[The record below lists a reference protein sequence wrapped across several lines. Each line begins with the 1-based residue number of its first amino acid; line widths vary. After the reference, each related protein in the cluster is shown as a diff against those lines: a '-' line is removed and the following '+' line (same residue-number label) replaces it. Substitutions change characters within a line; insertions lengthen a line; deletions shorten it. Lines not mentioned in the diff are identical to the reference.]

1 MQPEPVPTTPHDA
14 AVIEAH
20 SRRLFVIQA
29 LLWAS
34 AGVSATLASIVVLR
48 ATGQTWLVGLPAA
61 LSQLTGAAVALPA
74 GRLMDRHGRR
84 PGIILA
90 LACGAA
96 GFALAGL
103 AAWLGDVAS
112 FLVGMALVGAG
123 SGMGQLVRAAAS
135 DMYAAADRARGVGRV
150 VAGGAAGAVVG
161 PLLVPA
167 LTPLAAGGDAPALI
181 LPWFG
186 AALLQLVGIGL
197 ALALRPDPKDI
208 ARTIEAQRGRGR
220 LGDPPGAGPI
230 EAHQGDGDRR
240 PSHRPGAAAAPI
252 RPRPIRELYRL
263 APARAATLTHACAQ
277 TVMSMVMAAGPAVM
291 SLHGYGL
298 PVISV
303 IMTAHFLGMFALAT
317 TIGRWCDR
325 AGRRRVLLGAGLVSA
340 ASGLVFPL
348 TLASR
353 LVAGTAFAAVGLGW
367 SLAFVAATAVLA
379 DITTPDER
387 SALLGAND
395 LLTRV
400 GAVVGSLVSGTVVL
414 GGPAVAGLIVLVLA
428 LVPLPWVLRLREPVP
443 GTFAP
448 PVPAAGAPVAGRSQG

>member
-1 MQPEPVPTTPHDA
+1 MQPDPVLTMSHDA
-14 AVIEAH
+14 GVIRAH

-34 AGVSATLASIVVLR
+34 TGVSATLAGIVVLR

-84 PGIILA
+84 PGIALA

-103 AAWLGDVAS
+103 AAWVGDIAS

-123 SGMGQLVRAAAS
+123 NGMGQLIRSAAS
-135 DMYAAADRARGVGRV
+135 DMYTAAERARGVGRV
-150 VAGGAAGAVVG
+150 VAGGAVGAVVG

-167 LTPLAAGGDAPALI
+167 VTPLAAGGDALGLI

-186 AALLQLVGIGL
+186 AALLQLVGMGL
-197 ALALRPDPKDI
+197 ALALRPDPRDI
-208 ARTIEAQRGRGR
+208 ARAIEARRGGVRP
-220 LGDPPGAGPI
+220 GDPPG
-230 EAHQGDGDRR
+230 
-240 PSHRPGAAAAPI
+240 AAPI
-252 RPRPIRELYRL
+252 RPRPIGQLYRL
-263 APARAATLTHACAQ
+263 APARAATLSHTCAQ
-277 TVMSMVMAAGPAVM
+277 TVMAMVMAAGPAVM
-291 SLHGYGL
+291 SLHGHGL
-298 PVISV
+298 PEISV
-303 IMTAHFLGMFALAT
+303 IMTAHFLGMFALST
-317 TIGRWCDR
+317 PIGRWCDR
-325 AGRRRVLLGAGLVSA
+325 AGRRRVLMAAGLICA

-348 TLASR
+348 TLANR

-379 DITTPDER
+379 DVTTPDER
-387 SALLGAND
+387 GALLGAND
-395 LLTRV
+395 LVTRV
-400 GAVVGSLVSGTVVL
+400 GAVVGSLVSGTVFAL

-428 LVPLPWVLRLREPVP
+428 LVPLPWVLRLQEPVP
-443 GTFAP
+443 GTFAA
-448 PVPAAGAPVAGRSQG
+448 PVPVERAPGA